1 MKGLAQSSNTQ
12 FRKAMIGIFGL
23 IFIGVTSYW
32 IYETDRVYNDLPV
45 KQDSTLFKDETRR
58 EAAFQGS
65 ILAFLVCAFFHFS
78 EKLS

>member
-23 IFIGVTSYW
+23 IFIGVVSYW
-32 IYETDRVYNDLPV
+32 IYETDRVYKDLEPKTV
-45 KQDSTLFKDETRR
+45 ENLAKDETKR

>member
-23 IFIGVTSYW
+23 IFIGVASYW
-32 IYETDRVYNDLPV
+32 IYETDQIYKDLTIKDVTAIARDEV
-45 KQDSTLFKDETRR
+45 KVTAS
-58 EAAFQGS
+58 FQAS
-65 ILAFLVCAFFHFS
+65 ILAFLVCALFHFS